1 MMVQK
6 ERKTLFTSPL
16 VINCSATAGQGWY
29 STPKSIEKQ
38 TSDNLLPR
46 QPRAGKF
53 KQNSFTEKVI
63 EEIKYEPTPGL
74 LIDHCSVPP
83 KTLVDSDEDHKPMFY
98 PSLEQAAVP
107 HDQFDYQIASHA
119 DSRILSEVNPKVA
132 HYTQRQA
139 LYAPP
144 APYYQHHNEHYHH
157 HYHGS

>member
-16 VINCSATAGQGWY
+16 VINCSATAGQSWD

-38 TSDNLLPR
+38 TSDNLHSR

-53 KQNSFTEKVI
+53 KPNSFTEKVI

-107 HDQFDYQIASHA
+107 HDQFD
-119 DSRILSEVNPKVA
+119 
-132 HYTQRQA
+132 
-139 LYAPP
+139 
-144 APYYQHHNEHYHH
+144 
-157 HYHGS
+157 